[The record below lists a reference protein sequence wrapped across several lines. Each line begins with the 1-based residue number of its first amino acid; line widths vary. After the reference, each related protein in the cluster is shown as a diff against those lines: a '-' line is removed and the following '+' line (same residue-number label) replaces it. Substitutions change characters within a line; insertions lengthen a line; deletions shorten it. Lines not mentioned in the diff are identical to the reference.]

1 MASDLCSVSGISQA
15 YEMTSM
21 DIFIDHTKEIECLF
35 VERTSILTLIS
46 TGESM
51 DTKQKTSNKQK
62 NPVSVTSYIMET
74 IVMPQKPHVMLLKGT
89 LEHF

>member
-1 MASDLCSVSGISQA
+1 
-15 YEMTSM
+15 
-21 DIFIDHTKEIECLF
+21 
-35 VERTSILTLIS
+35 
-46 TGESM
+46 M

-89 LEHF
+89 LEHL